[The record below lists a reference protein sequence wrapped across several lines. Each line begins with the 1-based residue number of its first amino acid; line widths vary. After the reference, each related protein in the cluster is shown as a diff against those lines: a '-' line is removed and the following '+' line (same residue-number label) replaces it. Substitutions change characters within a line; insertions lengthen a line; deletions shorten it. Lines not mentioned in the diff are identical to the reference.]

1 MIKLSI
7 NEVKEA
13 IVDFIKKKAF
23 QDINVGDV
31 TFSTQCGFENVPLN
45 ITGYA
50 ARMMVRAQPSSP
62 TTVLDLSTDNSK
74 ITIVGSTGTVTINVT
89 ASEMNGISA
98 RSYRY
103 DLELVNGDTVIPLLE
118 GAFIVKPQVTR

>member
-1 MIKLSI
+1 MSYIAGSYDMKARQGSTFTETLTIKI
-7 NEVKEA
+7 
-13 IVDFIKKKAF
+13 
-23 QDINVGDV
+23 
-31 TFSTQCGFENVPLN
+31 ENVPLN

-62 TTVLDLSTDNSK
+62 TIILDLSTNNGK

-89 ASEMNGISA
+89 ASEMDAISP